1 MDFGAHSWIWTILV
15 GLVIGAIAKLLMPGR
30 DPGGCIITILLG
42 IAGAFVGTWIGRVF
56 AGENYIAGW
65 IMKAMKATATMT
77 IAAWKSRRKT
87 KANIYRDP
95 SRCGQRGML
104 AEQVPCHPQ
113 GFPSGLKDRRAT
125 LWRGPG
131 ELGHTRPA

>member
-42 IAGAFVGTWIGRVF
+42 IAGAFVGTWIGKIF

-65 IMKAMKATATMT
+65 IMSVVGAMVLLLL
-77 IAAWKSRRKT
+77 
-87 KANIYRDP
+87 YRFIFK
-95 SRCGQRGML
+95 RG
-104 AEQVPCHPQ
+104 A
-113 GFPSGLKDRRAT
+113 
-125 LWRGPG
+125 
-131 ELGHTRPA
+131 